1 VNMAG
6 RNRLPR
12 HVLDGPRGFPPGPGP
27 IRDGPYS
34 RGPRPLPHPAVV
46 EEELELQH
54 EEIQRLNAENRRLA
68 TTQVGLRQE
77 LAAAQDEIHRL
88 SQVVGNVKADKDH
101 QARDLVDKCMKMEA
115 ELHAV
120 EPLRAEVMQLRADA
134 QKLSVARQD
143 LATHVQALQQD
154 LSRAQA
160 DVQQIPVLRSELD
173 SLHQELIRSR
183 TAIEYEKK
191 ANAEQMEQRQ
201 AMEKNLISMAREVE
215 KLRAELTN
223 SEKRSWGASNP
234 GGPYG
239 AKLGSAAVGYSGP
252 YAETYGMHLAQ
263 PGAEKGSQYGVGPDP
278 WGAYEKPRSHGR
290 R

>member
-1 VNMAG
+1 M
-6 RNRLPR
+6 
-12 HVLDGPRGFPPGPGP
+12 
-27 IRDGPYS
+27 
-34 RGPRPLPHPAVV
+34 

-54 EEIQRLNAENRRLA
+54 EEIQRLVAENRRLA

-88 SQVVGNVKADKDH
+88 NQVVGNVKADKDL
-101 QARDLVDKCMKMEA
+101 QARELVDKCMKMEA
-115 ELHAV
+115 ELRSV
-120 EPLRAEVMQLRADA
+120 EPLRVEVMQLRSDA

-143 LATHVQALQQD
+143 LAVQVQALQQEM
-154 LSRAQA
+154 SRAQA
-160 DVQQIPVLRSELD
+160 DAQQVPALRAELD

-191 ANAEQMEQRQ
+191 ANTEQMEQRQ

-223 SEKRSWGASNP
+223 SEKRAWGVSNP

-239 AKLGSAAVGYSGP
+239 SKLGSVPGYSGP
-252 YAETYGMHLAQ
+252 YAETYGMHVAQ
-263 PGAEKGSQYGVGPDP
+263 PGAEKGSQYGAGPDP
-278 WGAYEKPRSHGR
+278 WGVYEKPRSHGR